1 MSAAENG
8 GDAFKTFDY
17 DQMSS
22 TFDAACELADR
33 ERNERLKRQDVNSKI
48 DPWGEPDWSLL
59 DDRRGQL
66 PEFPVEALSPA
77 CRDWVERAAHGAGVT
92 AAHVGTPLIG
102 IASSLI
108 GTARRVQASRSFTQ
122 PMTCWTAT
130 VGFSGT
136 GKTPGI
142 DATKRALAFVERAR
156 KKKIE
161 DMRRLHEA
169 RVQTAKAV
177 RDAWKKQIQD
187 VAAESVVSLDKYRAA
202 KAEPIMP
209 REAIDPGPF
218 IAPRLHVSNATIERL
233 AQLLEVQPQGAL
245 LLSDELASL
254 FLNMSRYSGGQD
266 NEFWLEAWNGGHYT
280 VERMSRPA
288 ISIDHLLV
296 GVVGGMQPDK
306 LARSFKGDLDG
317 MTARVLFSW
326 PPEPAYQPLSND
338 VAEVEPEIVNA
349 LTRLVDLKGEGD
361 DSSEF
366 APRIVS
372 LSSMAIDRFEEFR
385 QFVHA
390 GKRALDGRE
399 REWWAKMP
407 AHVLRLAGTLCLLD
421 WAFVGGPEPAAIDDP
436 CMEAAVLLVRD
447 YFWPHARAC
456 LRQIGLSDHH
466 KDARRVLRWIR
477 SAAASEISVKNV
489 RRDALAGSLDATQT
503 ETLLNS
509 LATAG
514 WLRLLREPSGPR
526 GGRPVLRWIVNPA
539 IHATPDQS

>member
-1 MSAAENG
+1 MTNNTIDEIMAIARGEKPKGNG
-8 GDAFKTFDY
+8 
-17 DQMSS
+17 
-22 TFDAACELADR
+22 
-33 ERNERLKRQDVNSKI
+33 KI

-66 PEFPVEALSPA
+66 PEFPIEALSPE
-77 CRDWVERAAHGAGVT
+77 CRGWVERAAHGAGVT
-92 AAHVGTPLIG
+92 TAHVATPLIG

-122 PMTCWTAT
+122 PMTTWTAT

-142 DATKRALAFVERAR
+142 DCTKRALALVERNR
-156 KKKIE
+156 KEKVAE
-161 DMRRLHEA
+161 MQRAHETRREA
-169 RVQTAKAV
+169 SKAL
-177 RDAWKKQIQD
+177 RDAWSKQLKGI
-187 VAAESVVSLDKYRAA
+187 AADSVVDLQKYRSTA
-202 KAEPIMP
+202 KAEPAMP

-245 LLSDELASL
+245 LLSDELAGL

-306 LARSFKGDLDG
+306 LARSFDGDFDG
-317 MTARVLFSW
+317 MAARVLFSW
-326 PPEPAYQPLSND
+326 PPEPAYQPLAHD
-338 VAEVEPEIVNA
+338 VAELEPEIVNA
-349 LTRLVDLKGEGD
+349 ITRLVDLNGD
-361 DSSEF
+361 ASEF
-366 APRIVS
+366 APRTVA
-372 LSSMAIDRFEEFR
+372 LSSPALDQFEQFR
-385 QFVHA
+385 QFVHT
-390 GKRALDGRE
+390 GRRALDGRE

-477 SAAASEISVKNV
+477 SAAAIEISVKDI
-489 RRDALAGSLDATQT
+489 RREALAHALDAAQT
-503 ETLLNS
+503 ESLLGR
-509 LATAG
+509 LVTAG
-514 WLRLLREPSGPR
+514 WLRRQPQPDGPPQR
-526 GGRPVLRWIVNPA
+526 GKPVLRWSVNPA
-539 IHATPDQS
+539 LQGPQQI

>member
-33 ERNERLKRQDVNSKI
+33 ERNERLKRQDVNGKI

-361 DSSEF
+361 DASEF

-372 LSSMAIDRFEEFR
+372 LSSMAIDRFEQFR

-390 GKRALDGRE
+390 GNRALDGRE

-407 AHVLRLAGTLCLLD
+407 AHVLRLAGTPCLLD

-477 SAAASEISVKNV
+477 SAAAIEISVKDI
-489 RRDALAGSLDATQT
+489 RREALAHALDAAQT
-503 ETLLNS
+503 ESLLGR
-509 LATAG
+509 LVTAG
-514 WLRLLREPSGPR
+514 WLRRQPQPDGPPQR
-526 GGRPVLRWIVNPA
+526 GKPVLRWSVNPA
-539 IHATPDQS
+539 LQGPQQI

>member
-1 MSAAENG
+1 MSTEQNN

-33 ERNERLKRQDVNSKI
+33 ERNERLKRQDVNGKI

-66 PEFPVEALSPA
+66 PEFPIEALSQA
-77 CRDWVERAAHGAGVT
+77 CREWVERAAHGAGVNI
-92 AAHVGTPLIG
+92 AHVAIPLIG
-102 IASSLI
+102 ISSSLI
-108 GTARRVQASRSFTQ
+108 GTARRAMASPSFTQ
-122 PMTCWTAT
+122 PLTCWTAT

-156 KKKIE
+156 KEKIE
-161 DMRRLHEA
+161 AVRLAHEA

-218 IAPRLHVSNATIERL
+218 VAPRLHVSNATIERL

-288 ISIDHLLV
+288 ISIDRLLV

-326 PPEPAYQPLSND
+326 PPEPAYQPLAHD
-338 VAEVEPEIVNA
+338 IAELEPEIVNA
-349 LTRLVDLKGEGD
+349 LTRLVELKADGD
-361 DSSEF
+361 DASEF

-372 LSSMAIDRFEEFR
+372 LSSMAVDRFEQFR
-385 QFVHA
+385 QFVHV

-436 CMEAAVLLVRD
+436 CMEAAVLLARD

-477 SAAASEISVKNV
+477 SAAASEISIKDV

-509 LATAG
+509 LATVG
-514 WLRLLREPSGPR
+514 WLRLLREPSGPQ
-526 GGRPVLRWIVNPA
+526 GGRPVLRWLVNPA

>member
-1 MSAAENG
+1 MSADGRG
-8 GDAFKTFDY
+8 GDAFKTFNY

-22 TFDAACELADR
+22 TFDAACKLADR
-33 ERNERLKRQDVNSKI
+33 ERNERLGRQDVNGKI

-66 PEFPVEALSPA
+66 PEFPIEALSQA
-77 CRDWVERAAHGAGVT
+77 CREWVERAAHGAGVT
-92 AAHVGTPLIG
+92 AAHVATPLIG
-102 IASSLI
+102 ISSSLI
-108 GTARRVQASRSFTQ
+108 GTARRAKASRSFTQ

-142 DATKRALAFVERAR
+142 DATKRALSFVERAR
-156 KKKIE
+156 KQKIE
-161 DMRRLHEA
+161 GMRLAHEA

-326 PPEPAYQPLSND
+326 PPEPAYQPLAHD
-338 VAEVEPEIVNA
+338 IAELEPEIVNA
-349 LTRLVDLKGEGD
+349 LTRLVELKADGD
-361 DSSEF
+361 ATEF
-366 APRIVS
+366 APRTVS
-372 LSSMAIDRFEEFR
+372 LSSLAIDRFEQFR

-390 GKRALDGRE
+390 GKRGLDGRE

-407 AHVLRLAGTLCLLD
+407 AHVLRLAGTLCFLD
-421 WAFVGGPEPAAIDDP
+421 WAFVGGSEPAAIDDP
-436 CMEAAVLLVRD
+436 YMEAAVRLVLD

-477 SAAASEISVKNV
+477 SAAAIEISVKNV

-503 ETLLNS
+503 ETLLTS

-514 WLRLLREPSGPR
+514 WLHLLREPSGPQ